1 MVSSRPVGGGTTDRD
16 RPNERASERAT
27 AAPTDDGGGSGA
39 GKWDFKLF
47 AVLAIDAVVGTVGR
61 EKPEP
66 TERGRRARSAKRER
80 EGGKEWYRLSSLNF
94 RDVFKPRQRK
104 FQSL

>member
-27 AAPTDDGGGSGA
+27 AAPTDDGGGGA

-80 EGGKEWYRLSSLNF
+80 EGKNGIVSHRRISVMYSSLGKESFNPY
-94 RDVFKPRQRK
+94 
-104 FQSL
+104 